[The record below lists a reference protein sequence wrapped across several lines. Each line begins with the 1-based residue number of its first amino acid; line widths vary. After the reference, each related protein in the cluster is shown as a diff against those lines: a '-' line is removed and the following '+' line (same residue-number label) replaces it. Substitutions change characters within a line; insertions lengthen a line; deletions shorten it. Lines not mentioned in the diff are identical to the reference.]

1 MLNPPLR
8 SVLILKVNRGGRNRP
23 PRRDFTCGF
32 PPLLSY
38 AELFDYRAVTLNVN
52 LLKIS
57 EKIAAVSDHLEK
69 TAAAVVILLVGL
81 KMLGKGVDPVCKDC
95 DLNLGGSGIALVS
108 LVLLDNSCFF
118 LPW

>member
-81 KMLGKGVDPVCKDC
+81 KMLGKGCLLYTSLAISV
-95 DLNLGGSGIALVS
+95 GTGIYGVVS
-108 LVLLDNSCFF
+108 VLRIEL
-118 LPW
+118 